1 MNLYSM
7 LIMLSSWKKLALNS
21 SHPLCICQ
29 FIQISLRNT
38 FCTSVSNSASS
49 APANST
55 LLDEFL
61 MVQSGVN
68 NLKPNSVLDELPVLE
83 DVSHVGPPITY
94 KSFNFAAYA
103 NESVVLQKLIDLGVD
118 FYAVERK
125 NKVLPSYLLQL
136 NFERHVQ
143 PYIQYVFHLVFH

>member
-1 MNLYSM
+1 
-7 LIMLSSWKKLALNS
+7 
-21 SHPLCICQ
+21 
-29 FIQISLRNT
+29 
-38 FCTSVSNSASS
+38 
-49 APANST
+49 
-55 LLDEFL
+55 